1 MWADNTS
8 GMGCFIQ
15 WRSQGFVPCCS
26 RNFQGTSWS
35 LLYTSCVLT
44 PQPISAK
51 DYFLFLSHYLCPPN
65 LQMQED
71 DLLHIQHIG
80 DVIDILQTTTH
91 HLYDPDEL
99 LTVNL
104 LHCYFVVLS
113 FPDIFIIFEKIPSM
127 PLKFIPIAIEKY
139 SFSWVPLVLFFS
151 SPLCHLGGR
160 RPHLSA
166 YSPLTNVHP
175 WKWKHGLVKEVQRA

>member
-1 MWADNTS
+1 M
-8 GMGCFIQ
+8 
-15 WRSQGFVPCCS
+15 R
-26 RNFQGTSWS
+26 
-35 LLYTSCVLT
+35 
-44 PQPISAK
+44 
-51 DYFLFLSHYLCPPN
+51 
-65 LQMQED
+65 ED

-104 LHCYFVVLS
+104 LHCYFIVLS

-139 SFSWVPLVLFFS
+139 SFS
-151 SPLCHLGGR
+151 
-160 RPHLSA
+160 
-166 YSPLTNVHP
+166 
-175 WKWKHGLVKEVQRA
+175 